1 MKELHMCVC
10 AWVCA
15 WVWKGCGRGGKEVV
29 VMEGQNQN
37 AIKATQYNTIEQI
50 NTAKTTH
57 THRHTQH
64 NKSTHTTHETT
75 YDTT

>member
-1 MKELHMCVC
+1 MKELHVCVC
-10 AWVCA
+10 VGVEG
-15 WVWKGCGRGGKEVV
+15 VWKGGEEVV

-37 AIKATQYNTIEQI
+37 AIKA
-50 NTAKTTH
+50 
-57 THRHTQH
+57 TQH